1 MADPAKAFL
10 FGRYRLVPDRRALFA
25 DGQEV
30 PIRSR
35 AFDLL
40 LALVEQRDRVI
51 SKEEL
56 MALVWPGRVVE
67 EGNLTVHIAGLRK
80 LLGKGAIATLSHRGY
95 RFVAPV
101 QEANESTR
109 RWAQQESAAAPPS
122 EAPPSA
128 MSGSTP
134 DTLPR
139 ALTKLV
145 GRVRDVDRVDALL
158 GGSRLI

>member
-1 MADPAKAFL
+1 
-10 FGRYRLVPDRRALFA
+10 
-25 DGQEV
+25 
-30 PIRSR
+30 
-35 AFDLL
+35 
-40 LALVEQRDRVI
+40 
-51 SKEEL
+51 
-56 MALVWPGRVVE
+56 
-67 EGNLTVHIAGLRK
+67 LRK

-101 QEANESTR
+101 NEAVASESARARTQED
-109 RWAQQESAAAPPS
+109 SAAAPPS

-158 GGSRLI
+158 GGSRLITVAGAGGIGKTRLALAVADRVRQRFPDGVWLADLGPLDDAGLVPTAIASALGIQISDSE